1 MTVTGSF
8 EFGHE
13 LRLMKLILI
22 INKGIT
28 YMCWFKGYLT
38 KESSYLATLVA
49 ASYTQQ
55 TCDIKY
61 SYQGHAKEKL
71 NFKPIDKKMVMHMLK

>member
-55 TCDIKY
+55 T
-61 SYQGHAKEKL
+61 
-71 NFKPIDKKMVMHMLK
+71 

>member
-1 MTVTGSF
+1 MEWDKLEFESFELCNVFLLRTVTGSF

-13 LRLMKLILI
+13 LRLMKLILV

-38 KESSYLATLVA
+38 KESSYLATLVV

-55 TCDIKY
+55 TCDIIY
-61 SYQGHAKEKL
+61 SY
-71 NFKPIDKKMVMHMLK
+71 

>member
-1 MTVTGSF
+1 MTVTRSF

-13 LRLMKLILI
+13 LRLMKLIFA

-28 YMCWFKGYLT
+28 CMCWFKGYLT
-38 KESSYLATLVA
+38 KESSYLATLVV

-55 TCDIKY
+55 TCVIKH
-61 SYQGHAKEKL
+61 SYQGYAKEKF
-71 NFKPIDKKMVMHMLK
+71 NFEPIDKKMVIHMLK

>member
-13 LRLMKLILI
+13 LRLMKLIFV

-28 YMCWFKGYLT
+28 YMSWFKGYLT
-38 KESSYLATLVA
+38 KESSYLAT
-49 ASYTQQ
+49 
-55 TCDIKY
+55 
-61 SYQGHAKEKL
+61 
-71 NFKPIDKKMVMHMLK
+71 